1 MAKISDDLIGL
12 STVKVGLGTTGVFVG
27 IASTVRDSRT
37 LFFSGIGTG
46 VYHSLKTNHSVITG
60 DISRNEV
67 TVSLAAT
74 HGIQGR
80 HVVFMDVNPSLTTS
94 FSVSYNDFNR
104 RMIIDPKSFTASG
117 ISSSTNTFTI
127 VNHGFSNGQK
137 VIHTAT
143 SPAEG
148 LEDNKIYY
156 VYEIDKDNFK
166 LTDTYYETTRQK
178 PSVVGITSA
187 SSGTISPINPPLK
200 VYRDSTVEFDV
211 SDGSLAY
218 TKQASS
224 YAAFALNFYRD
235 KSFTQL
241 YDKNDESSVFN
252 VVRTGTVGITTD
264 AKVTLSITKDTPN
277 EIFYKL
283 DPVYES
289 DVPVEKSQIV
299 NDSEVDS

>member
-1 MAKISDDLIGL
+1 
-12 STVKVGLGTTGVFVG
+12 
-27 IASTVRDSRT
+27 
-37 LFFSGIGTG
+37 
-46 VYHSLKTNHSVITG
+46 
-60 DISRNEV
+60 
-67 TVSLAAT
+67 
-74 HGIQGR
+74 
-80 HVVFMDVNPSLTTS
+80 MDVNPSLTTS

-104 RMIIDPKSFTASG
+104 RVIIDPKSFTASG

-127 VNHGFSNGQK
+127 VDHGFTNGQK

-166 LTDTYYETTRQK
+166 LTDTHYETTRQK

-200 VYRDSTVEFDV
+200 VYRDSTVEFNV
-211 SDGSLAY
+211 SDSSLAY

-235 KSFTQL
+235 KTFTQL

-252 VVRTGTVGITTD
+252 VVRTGTAVSYTHLTLPTTSR
-264 AKVTLSITKDTPN
+264 V
-277 EIFYKL
+277 
-283 DPVYES
+283 
-289 DVPVEKSQIV
+289 
-299 NDSEVDS
+299 